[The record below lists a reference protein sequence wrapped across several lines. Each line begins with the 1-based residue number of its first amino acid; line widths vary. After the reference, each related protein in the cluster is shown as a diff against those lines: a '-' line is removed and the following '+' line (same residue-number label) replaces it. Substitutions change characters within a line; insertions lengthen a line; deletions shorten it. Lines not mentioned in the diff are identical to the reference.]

1 MYLGLAAVIAA
12 VAISGTVAAMLPRVA
27 VTVAALATVTIAIL
41 AVMLRATIIAARLP
55 RLRRRLR
62 GRFS

>member
-27 VTVAALATVTIAIL
+27 VTVAALATVTIL